1 MRLICRILVCM
12 MILCIAAP
20 ATAEML
26 TFQTFSADSEA
37 EYLNLVS
44 TSLYDMP
51 QLRVLIIAA
60 GDAKDITPIGSL
72 KHLEYLE
79 IFNNAIEDISCLK
92 DMPYLMDRTLSTT

>member
-37 EYLNLVS
+37 G
-44 TSLYDMP
+44 P
-51 QLRVLIIAA
+51 
-60 GDAKDITPIGSL
+60 
-72 KHLEYLE
+72 
-79 IFNNAIEDISCLK
+79 
-92 DMPYLMDRTLSTT
+92 